1 MRHCLLPLFAAIA
14 FQACGGTPQTAGD
27 ATTKTAAAPN
37 HTQSQTADAANA
49 APTNPAPAATTPT
62 MNKNDVYSLSTA
74 SLDGKPA
81 KLADYRGKVTLVV
94 NVASECGYTPQYAGL
109 QKLHAELSGRGFAV
123 LGFPSNEFGSQ
134 EPGTPEQIQKF
145 CSTKYSVT
153 FPMFAKCATKPGN
166 EQSPVYAALASATGK
181 SPNWNFCKYLVGKQ
195 GEVIAF
201 YPSKV
206 APDDAELRAAIE
218 KALK

>member
-1 MRHCLLPLFAAIA
+1 MRHCLLPLFAVAVA
-14 FQACGGTPQTAGD
+14 VAACGGSPHE
-27 ATTKTAAAPN
+27 AASSDPAKPVPAA
-37 HTQSQTADAANA
+37 ADAASANPTNT
-49 APTNPAPAATTPT
+49 PTNPAAAAAPA

-74 SLDGKPA
+74 TLDGKP
-81 KLADYRGKVTLVV
+81 KNLADYRGKVTLVV

-123 LGFPSNEFGSQ
+123 LGFPSNEFGGQ
-134 EPGTPEQIQKF
+134 EPGSPEQIQSF

-153 FPMFAKCATKPGN
+153 FPLFAKCATKPGA
-166 EQSPVYAALASATGK
+166 EQSPVYAALSGATGK

>member
-1 MRHCLLPLFAAIA
+1 MRHSLLPLFAVAVA
-14 FQACGGTPQTAGD
+14 ACGGSPHQTTSTDPAKPVPAAAD
-27 ATTKTAAAPN
+27 AASANSPTNPSTTQAAAAAPAM
-37 HTQSQTADAANA
+37 T
-49 APTNPAPAATTPT
+49 
-62 MNKNDVYSLSTA
+62 KNDVYSLSTA
-74 SLDGKPA
+74 TLDGKPA

-109 QKLHAELSGRGFAV
+109 QKLHAEMSGRGFAV
-123 LGFPSNEFGSQ
+123 LGFPSNEFGGQ
-134 EPGTPEQIQKF
+134 EPGSPEQIQKF

-153 FPMFAKCATKPGN
+153 FPLFAKCATKPGA
-166 EQSPVYAALASATGK
+166 EQSPVYAALTGATGK

>member
-1 MRHCLLPLFAAIA
+1 M
-14 FQACGGTPQTAGD
+14 T
-27 ATTKTAAAPN
+27 
-37 HTQSQTADAANA
+37 
-49 APTNPAPAATTPT
+49 
-62 MNKNDVYSLSTA
+62 KNDVYSLSTA
-74 SLDGKPA
+74 TLDGKPA

-109 QKLHAELSGRGFAV
+109 QKLHAEMSGRGFAV
-123 LGFPSNEFGSQ
+123 LGFPSNEFGGQ
-134 EPGTPEQIQKF
+134 EPGSPEQIQKF

-153 FPMFAKCATKPGN
+153 FPLFAKCATKPGA
-166 EQSPVYAALASATGK
+166 EQSPVYAALAGATGK

>member
-1 MRHCLLPLFAAIA
+1 M
-14 FQACGGTPQTAGD
+14 T
-27 ATTKTAAAPN
+27 
-37 HTQSQTADAANA
+37 
-49 APTNPAPAATTPT
+49 
-62 MNKNDVYSLSTA
+62 KNDVYSLSTA
-74 SLDGKPA
+74 TLDGKPA

-109 QKLHAELSGRGFAV
+109 QKLHAEMSGRGFAV
-123 LGFPSNEFGSQ
+123 LGFPSNEFGGQ
-134 EPGTPEQIQKF
+134 EPGSPEQIQAF
-145 CSTKYSVT
+145 CTTKYSVT
-153 FPMFAKCATKPGN
+153 FPLFAKCATKPGA
-166 EQSPVYAALASATGK
+166 EQSPVYAALSGATGK

>member
-1 MRHCLLPLFAAIA
+1 MRHCLLPLFVVA
-14 FQACGGTPQTAGD
+14 ACGGTPHQTPSTDPVKPVPAAADAAGAN
-27 ATTKTAAAPN
+27 ATNTPTPPAAAAAPAM
-37 HTQSQTADAANA
+37 T
-49 APTNPAPAATTPT
+49 
-62 MNKNDVYSLSTA
+62 KNDVYSLSTA
-74 SLDGKPA
+74 TLDGKP
-81 KLADYRGKVTLVV
+81 KNLADYRGKVTLVV

-123 LGFPSNEFGSQ
+123 LGFPSNEFGGQ
-134 EPGTPEQIQKF
+134 EPGSPEQIQSF

-153 FPMFAKCATKPGN
+153 FPLFAKCATKPGAD
-166 EQSPVYAALASATGK
+166 QSPVYAALSGATGK

>member
-1 MRHCLLPLFAAIA
+1 MRHCLLPLFAVA
-14 FQACGGTPQTAGD
+14 ACGGTPHQTTNTD
-27 ATTKTAAAPN
+27 PVNPVPAA
-37 HTQSQTADAANA
+37 ADAASANPTNNPTTPAAVA
-49 APTNPAPAATTPT
+49 APAMT
-62 MNKNDVYSLSTA
+62 KNDVYSLSTA
-74 SLDGKPA
+74 TLDGKP
-81 KLADYRGKVTLVV
+81 KNLADYRGKVTLVV

-109 QKLHAELSGRGFAV
+109 QKLHTELSGRGFAV
-123 LGFPSNEFGSQ
+123 LGFPSNEFGGQ
-134 EPGTPEQIQKF
+134 EPGSPEQIQSF

-153 FPMFAKCATKPGN
+153 FPLFAKCATKPGA
-166 EQSPVYAALASATGK
+166 EQSPVYAALAGATGK